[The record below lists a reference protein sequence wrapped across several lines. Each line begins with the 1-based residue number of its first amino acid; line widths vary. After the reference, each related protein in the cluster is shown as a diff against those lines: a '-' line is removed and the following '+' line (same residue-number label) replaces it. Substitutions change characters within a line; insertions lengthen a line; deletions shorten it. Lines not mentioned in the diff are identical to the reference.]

1 MERSMEPDPLAVED
15 APVDIRLEVEVDASP
30 EQVWRLV
37 SQVDRWPGWHVGVR
51 FAALRGELVPGT
63 LMQWRADGMR
73 ITSYVQEVEVERRF
87 GFTLKTLGA
96 SGYFRWSLEPMLDGG
111 TLVRSEE
118 VWDGLGVRFL
128 RRTLR
133 KTLQRSRTSWLEA
146 LRDRVEGAGE
156 ERVEPEGEGRRP
168 DG

>member
-1 MERSMEPDPLAVED
+1 M
-15 APVDIRLEVEVDASP
+15 DIRLEVEVDASP
-30 EQVWRLV
+30 GRVWQLV
-37 SQVDRWPGWHVGVR
+37 SQVERWPGWHVGVR
-51 FAALRGELVPGT
+51 YAALRGELAPGT

-87 GFTLKTLGA
+87 GFTLKTMGA
-96 SGYFRWSLEPMLDGG
+96 SGYFRWSLEPLPHGG

-118 VWDGLGVRFL
+118 IWDGLGVRFL

-133 KTLQRSRTSWLEA
+133 KTLRRSRTNWLEA
-146 LRDRVEGAGE
+146 LRDQVEGVEDE
-156 ERVEPEGEGRRP
+156 ETEAQGSRP